1 MEERDLIKAKS
12 FLAEGF
18 QMEFPGGEIFTDLS
32 ELVDWGKERYQS
44 VTKDYEHFDELY
56 IDNIKIVYCYGFL
69 RGNWLN
75 GSSFSGI
82 RFIDRFMIKDDQIF
96 DQKVWNDL
104 SEFLSKES

>member
-1 MEERDLIKAKS
+1 MEKRDLIKAKS

-32 ELVDWGKERYQS
+32 ELVDWGKKRYKS

-69 RGNWLN
+69 SGNWLN